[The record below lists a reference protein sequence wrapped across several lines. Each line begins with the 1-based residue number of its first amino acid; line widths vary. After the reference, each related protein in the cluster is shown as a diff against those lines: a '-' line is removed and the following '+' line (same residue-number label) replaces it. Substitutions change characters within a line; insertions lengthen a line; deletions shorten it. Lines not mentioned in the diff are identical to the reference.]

1 MALILFESNI
11 VLSLAQS
18 LLMYMSKD
26 SLGKVGWIILHSLT
40 FWPLMSIS
48 LSMSFPLRTKQFTF
62 FIVSST
68 LSFIKKSQCPIMSRG
83 RPLASIIFL
92 GLVNL
97 LIFNLLSF
105 ATSQPMM
112 QTEAPVSNKNCSC
125 DWFDLKFV
133 FLLMSPWTVLSE
145 SFASFI
151 LSSKLITSV
160 SVYVGWWVLAKTQVT
175 DG

>member
-1 MALILFESNI
+1 MNHSPFLEFFADDEYFSINVIS
-11 VLSLAQS
+11 
-18 LLMYMSKD
+18 SKD
-26 SLGKVGWIILHSLT
+26 QTIHFL
-40 FWPLMSIS
+40 
-48 LSMSFPLRTKQFTF
+48 
-62 FIVSST
+62 IVSST

-112 QTEAPVSNKNCSC
+112 QTEAPVSNKNCYC

-133 FLLMSPWTVLSE
+133 FLLMSHWTVLSE
-145 SFASFI
+145 SFARFFLLSTLFTSF
-151 LSSKLITSV
+151 SV
-160 SVYVGWWVLAKTQVT
+160 SVG
-175 DG
+175 